1 MTIAILY
8 AILTISWVLSVV
20 IAFVLGYWSRG
31 KGNTPLE
38 TKPLTEDEKKAL
50 EKMNKEYDNFL
61 SYNGTP
67 QNAINGE

>member
-8 AILTISWVLSVV
+8 TILTILWVLSVV
-20 IAFVLGYWSRG
+20 GAFVLGFWSKG
-31 KGNTPLE
+31 KERTPLE
-38 TKPLTEDEKKAL
+38 AKPLTEGERKAL
-50 EKMNKEYDNFL
+50 DKMNKEYDNFL